1 MQLGGVFRILKKLVH
16 KKLRPET
23 SNLLRDF
30 LIKKRVHFS
39 PERLKYR

>member
-1 MQLGGVFRILKKLVH
+1 MQLSDVFRIL